1 VNGAEGKEMISLR
14 LAVPVVLVAAAV
26 AGCFTY
32 FVSPSP
38 PPPVEAD
45 QRLRPTLPDVAPNI
59 DRRPSSE
66 EEAELAF
73 RRAASAILRRLPDA
87 QASAR
92 TNELPITGRIPLPK
106 RRPRSLP

>member
-1 VNGAEGKEMISLR
+1 MISLR
-14 LAVPVVLVAAAV
+14 LAVPVILVAAAV

-32 FVSPSP
+32 FMTP

-92 TNELPITGRIPLPK
+92 TNELPITDPLPK